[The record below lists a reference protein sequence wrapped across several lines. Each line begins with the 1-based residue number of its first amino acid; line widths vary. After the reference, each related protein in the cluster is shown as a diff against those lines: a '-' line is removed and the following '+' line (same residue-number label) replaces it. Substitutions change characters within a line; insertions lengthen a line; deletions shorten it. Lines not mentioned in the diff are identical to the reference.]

1 MRTCG
6 VSIVSLAFLILA
18 ACSPT
23 RTINE
28 GVADRGPAV
37 AVAPL
42 AESERITVAIA
53 RFTNE
58 STFGSGLFTDA
69 EGDRLGKQ
77 AADILARHLME
88 TRRFSVVERQDIGR
102 LEAEARLMGLTE
114 KEFQQHLKGVDAL
127 IMGSVVELGRE
138 TTGKT
143 WLVGKSKTQRARAR
157 VVLRLVDPRTG
168 AIFYTAEGAG
178 DATMETTST
187 LGFGG
192 TSGWDS
198 TLDGKAIDAAIVNM
212 MNNVVNTLDARRS
225 SSGRSAR

>member
-1 MRTCG
+1 MA
-6 VSIVSLAFLILA
+6 LAGCA
-18 ACSPT
+18 PT

-28 GVADRGPAV
+28 GVTDRGPAV
-37 AVAPL
+37 AVNPL
-42 AESERITVAIA
+42 PAAERMTVGVA

-58 STFGSGLFTDA
+58 SNYGSGLFTDA

-77 AADILARHLME
+77 AADILTNRLME
-88 TRRFSVVERQDIGR
+88 TQRFNVVERQDVGR
-102 LEAEARLMGLTE
+102 LKAEAKLMGLTDADFR
-114 KEFQQHLKGVDAL
+114 KNLQGVDAL
-127 IMGSVVELGRE
+127 IMGSVAELGRE

-143 WLVGKSKTQRARAR
+143 WLIGRSKTQRARAR

-168 AIFYTAEGAG
+168 EVFYTQEGAG

-192 TSGWDS
+192 VSAWDS

-212 MNNVVNTLDARRS
+212 MNNVVRTLDSRRHAS
-225 SSGRSAR
+225 

>member
-1 MRTCG
+1 MRARFPIACL
-6 VSIVSLAFLILA
+6 VASLTLV
-18 ACSPT
+18 ACAPT
-23 RTINE
+23 RTITE
-28 GVADRGPAV
+28 GVTDRGPLV
-37 AVAPL
+37 VQAPL
-42 AESERITVAIA
+42 PEADRLTVGIA

-58 STFGSGLFTDA
+58 STFGSGLFTDPQ
-69 EGDRLGKQ
+69 GDRLGKQ
-77 AADILARHLME
+77 AADILTRHLAE
-88 TRRFSVVERQDIGR
+88 TQRFNVVERQDVGR
-102 LEAEARLMGLTE
+102 LKAEAQLMGLSE

-143 WLVGKSKTQRARAR
+143 WLIGKSKTQRARAR
-157 VVLRLVDPRTG
+157 VVLRLVEPGSG
-168 AIFYTAEGAG
+168 AIFYTAEGSG

-212 MNNVVNTLDARRS
+212 LNNVVRTLDARRS
-225 SSGRSAR
+225 ARSAK